1 MVEEKKEDIAF
12 EIFGKR
18 VEELKEMTEN
28 LGKENKNNPEKN
40 NETENSKNPGAPD
53 RQEYREEKIKNK
65 KDGKEE
71 QSPNPKKI
79 LKKLQVPE
87 PPKTSLKGTNFL
99 KDLKEKINNF
109 NTPKIKRDEVKRPE
123 QKPKKEELRAKVE
136 RDKNKTERIKHPIIK
151 NFFGIH
157 AGNKQKEIIKERVII
172 QRIPSNEK
180 QEIFANLKQLS
191 EKIDRNKEEMYT
203 RLIRESA
210 ESKRMIEEEREQIKQ
225 QMIELLADS
234 IDKLDN
240 KDREIKGELYEELQK
255 IKNKFYGEKKEI
267 RTLFMKGS
275 EESRK
280 ILESEREKMKEE
292 FLSKITNLRNKI
304 NAEEKRTRELNN
316 RNIDEPNEG
325 KLFSLFSRFK
335 RLPPEK
341 EIKPDFSIEDGRYSK
356 ENLEEGDIITGM
368 PDIPKT
374 VDLGLPK
381 FYPEE
386 RFVDEPK
393 NELPEIK
400 PFSKIEEEAID
411 NESYESRQ
419 FTKKIEIPGN
429 YEKSIKNIIV
439 PEKVSK
445 FDLEFEKKMKDAV
458 EKGMKDAEKKS
469 KLEKKNMDSGIIKTS
484 QAIPKKSVYVGEL
497 DFANAQSEIEQA
509 RKTFHTFER
518 VVGETLENSKKEHE
532 KISRILE
539 DAEYVKTNFSKINSN
554 VLGQVKV

>member
-40 NETENSKNPGAPD
+40 NETEKSKNPGAPD
-53 RQEYREEKIKNK
+53 RQERREEKTK
-65 KDGKEE
+65 KEE
-71 QSPNPKKI
+71 KRVPQKRI

-87 PPKTSLKGTNFL
+87 PPETSLKGTNFL
-99 KDLKEKINNF
+99 KNLKEKINNF
-109 NTPKIKRDEVKRPE
+109 NTPKIKLDEVKKPE
-123 QKPKKEELRAKVE
+123 EKIKKEELR
-136 RDKNKTERIKHPIIK
+136 IKHPVIK

-157 AGNKQKEIIKERVII
+157 AGNKQKEVIKERVII

-191 EKIDRNKEEMYT
+191 EKIDRNKEEMYN
-203 RLIRESA
+203 RLVHESA

-225 QMIELLADS
+225 QMIELLAES
-234 IDKLDN
+234 IDKLDS

-267 RTLFMKGS
+267 RNLFMKGS
-275 EESRK
+275 EESK
-280 ILESEREKMKEE
+280 KMLEGEREKMKEE
-292 FLSKITNLRNKI
+292 FLAKITNLRNKI

-316 RNIDEPNEG
+316 RNLDEPNEG

-341 EIKPDFSIEDGRYSK
+341 EIKPDFSIEDDRYSK

-368 PDIPKT
+368 PSIPKP
-374 VDLGLPK
+374 VDLGLPE
-381 FYPEE
+381 FYSGE

-393 NELPEIK
+393 NKLPGIK
-400 PFSKIEEEAID
+400 PFSRIEEEAID
-411 NESYESRQ
+411 NEDYECRQ

-429 YEKSIKNIIV
+429 YEKSIKNLIV
-439 PEKVSK
+439 PQKVSK
-445 FDLEFEKKMKDAV
+445 FDLEFEKNMKNAF
-458 EKGMKDAEKKS
+458 EKSIKDNEKKN
-469 KLEKKNMDSGIIKTS
+469 KLEKKNINPGIMKTS
-484 QAIPKKSVYVGEL
+484 PAISKKSVYVGQL
-497 DFANAQSEIEQA
+497 DFVNAQTEIERA
-509 RKTFHTFER
+509 RKNFNIFER
-518 VVGETLENSKKEHE
+518 VVGETVENSKKEHE
-532 KISRILE
+532 KIGRILE
-539 DAEYVKTNFSKINSN
+539 DAEYIKNNFSKINSN
-554 VLGQVKV
+554 VLRQVKE